1 MKIAMFTNTYPP
13 HVGGVA
19 RSVSTQ
25 VEWLQAHGH
34 ETLVIAPEFPDIPE
48 GEEPGVLRVPAIQ
61 NFNGSD
67 FSVRLP
73 LGLDAVNRIEAFAPD
88 IVHSHHPF
96 LMGDSALR
104 IAYQEGRPLIFTH
117 HTRYEDYAHYI
128 LEDSDAL
135 KALARE
141 IALNYSSLADLV
153 VAPSASIEQ
162 MLLERELKQPI
173 RVIPTGIDPERF
185 RPAEPQAVRE
195 RLGIPAD
202 AFTLGHVGRLAP
214 EKNLP
219 YLMEAV
225 TAFLRKNESCHFL
238 VVGYGPEEEKM
249 RASAEKAGIGPRC
262 HFAGKLEGQDLADAY
277 HALDLFVFSSKSET
291 QGMVLAEAMTC
302 GKPVVALDAP
312 GAREVV
318 RDGSNGRLL
327 AGDASPE
334 QFAEAADELYQ
345 RLRNGSPEDRNAL
358 EASLRETAEAFSLD
372 ACMGRMC
379 ELYAEAIADYGSAG
393 TLSGWEKFLGRCEA
407 EWRLALEKAASAG
420 AAIWS

>member
-34 ETLVIAPEFPDIPE
+34 ETLVIAPEFPDMPE
-48 GEEPGVLRVPAIQ
+48 EETGVLRVPAIQ

-73 LGLDAVNRIEAFAPD
+73 LSLETVDRIEEFAPD

-104 IAYQEGRPLIFTH
+104 FAYQEGRPLIFTH

-128 LEDSDAL
+128 LDKSSAL
-135 KALARE
+135 QTVARE
-141 IALNYSSLADLV
+141 ISTNYSELADIV

-162 MLLERELKQPI
+162 MLREREMPQPI
-173 RVIPTGIDPERF
+173 RVIPTGIDPTRF
-185 RPAEPQAVRE
+185 EPDNPQAVRE
-195 RLGIPAD
+195 KLGIPAE
-202 AFTLGHVGRLAP
+202 AFVLGHVGRLAP
-214 EKNLP
+214 EKNLA

-225 TAFLRKNESCHFL
+225 TPFLQKHSEGHFL
-238 VVGYGPEEEKM
+238 VVGYGPAEEQM
-249 RASAEKAGIGPRC
+249 REQAKKAGIAEQC
-262 HFAGKLEGQDLADAY
+262 HFAGKLEGQKLADAY
-277 HALDLFVFSSKSET
+277 HAQDLFVFSSKSET

-318 RDGSNGRLL
+318 RNGENGRLL
-327 AGDASPE
+327 SENTPAG
-334 QFAEAADELYQ
+334 QFAEAIGELYELLQ
-345 RLRNGSPEDRNAL
+345 KGAPEAKEALNAAVAKTAGS
-358 EASLRETAEAFSLD
+358 FSLD
-372 ACMGRMC
+372 TCMGHMC
-379 ELYAEAIADYGSAG
+379 ELYEEAIRDYGTAG
-393 TLSGWEKFLGRCEA
+393 SLNGWERFLGRCEA
-407 EWRLALEKAASAG
+407 EWRLAIEKATSAG
-420 AAIWS
+420 AVLWS